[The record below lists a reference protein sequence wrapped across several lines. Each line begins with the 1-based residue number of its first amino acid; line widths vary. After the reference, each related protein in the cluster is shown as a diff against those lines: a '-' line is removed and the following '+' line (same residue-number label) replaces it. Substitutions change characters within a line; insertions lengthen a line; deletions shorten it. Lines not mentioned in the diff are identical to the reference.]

1 MSKFKLEI
9 KKVDTPCQKKPS
21 IYLVNSADDVK
32 AELTDSQLEYVKGQ
46 FEENNSA
53 TLNSGEKII
62 VVEKKV
68 KKDENHLVLE
78 EARKA
83 AFNTLSSLNSMKQK
97 SACVVNKC
105 NDSDFALAYV
115 EGIVLGNY
123 QFLKY
128 FKDADKRENTFEKV
142 CVFADISE
150 EQLSELR
157 NVSDSVYEARTLVN
171 EPLSYLT
178 AEELSNE
185 IGRISKKAGF
195 SFEYFDKAKIEE
207 LSMGGLLAVNLGTP
221 NPPTFNIMEWKP
233 ENAVNNK
240 PIVLVGKG
248 VVYDTGGLSLKSTK
262 GSMDSMKADMGGA
275 AAVVGA
281 MASVASNKLSL
292 HIVGLVPATENRPDG
307 LAYAPGDV
315 IKMMSG
321 LTVEVL
327 NTDAE
332 GRMILAD
339 ALHYAKQYE
348 PELVIDL
355 ATLTGA
361 AAIAIGQQ
369 GVVAM
374 GNAADE
380 EFTKLKKAG
389 DNVFERIAQFPFWD
403 DYSELLKSDIADC
416 KNIGGREA
424 GAITAGKFLEQ
435 FTDYPYIHLDIA
447 GPAFI
452 DAPSSYRTKGGT
464 GVGVRLLYNF
474 LKNKSSK

>member
-1 MSKFKLEI
+1 
-9 KKVDTPCQKKPS
+9 
-21 IYLVNSADDVK
+21 
-32 AELTDSQLEYVKGQ
+32 
-46 FEENNSA
+46 
-53 TLNSGEKII
+53 
-62 VVEKKV
+62 
-68 KKDENHLVLE
+68 
-78 EARKA
+78 
-83 AFNTLSSLNSMKQK
+83 
-97 SACVVNKC
+97 
-105 NDSDFALAYV
+105 
-115 EGIVLGNY
+115 
-123 QFLKY
+123 
-128 FKDADKRENTFEKV
+128 
-142 CVFADISE
+142 
-150 EQLSELR
+150 
-157 NVSDSVYEARTLVN
+157 
-171 EPLSYLT
+171 
-178 AEELSNE
+178 
-185 IGRISKKAGF
+185 
-195 SFEYFDKAKIEE
+195 
-207 LSMGGLLAVNLGTP
+207 
-221 NPPTFNIMEWKP
+221 
-233 ENAVNNK
+233 
-240 PIVLVGKG
+240 
-248 VVYDTGGLSLKSTK
+248 
-262 GSMDSMKADMGGA
+262 MKADMGGA

-281 MASVASNKLSL
+281 MASVASNKLPL

-361 AAIAIGQQ
+361 AAVAIGQQ

-380 EFTKLKKAG
+380 EFSELKKSG
-389 DNVFERIAQFPFWD
+389 DTVFERIAQFPFWD

-435 FTDYPYIHLDIA
+435 FTDYPYVHLDIA

-452 DAPSSYRTKGGT
+452 DAPSAYRTKGGT